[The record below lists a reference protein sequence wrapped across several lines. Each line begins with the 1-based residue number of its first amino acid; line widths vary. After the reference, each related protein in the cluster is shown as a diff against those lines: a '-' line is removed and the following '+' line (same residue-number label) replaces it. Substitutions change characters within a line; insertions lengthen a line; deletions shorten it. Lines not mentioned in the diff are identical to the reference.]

1 MSLRFQKASPFSILG
16 FIALSALACGSADDL
31 DTQNSGGTSP
41 GTAGSAVGG
50 TAGGSG
56 GSAGSGIATAGSVAQ
71 AGATS
76 GGGGSGSG
84 SGGNG
89 GASGNGGAGGSGGAS
104 GNGSVAGAGGSG
116 GAGSGGAGAGASGAS
131 GGGASAGGAS
141 GFNPCPASGDCKVLP
156 LGDSITFGTPT
167 ANGPGYRAQL
177 FINAKMDGKKMTLV
191 GSQQAGP
198 TNVKVNGMDVAFP
211 RANEGYPGITIGDL
225 DTKHVLG
232 NKSAVN
238 DMAHIVLL
246 HIGTNDMSSAAA
258 AAPDKLSAIIDHLTT
273 ALPNS
278 LIAVS
283 SIIPL
288 PFAQAAVTSYNS
300 KVPGIVQTK
309 ASAGKHVIF
318 VDQFRDFPA
327 GELGDGVHPNDAMG
341 YPRMGNVWYAA
352 IKSYLR

>member
-16 FIALSALACGSADDL
+16 FLALSALACGGADDL
-31 DTQNSGGTSP
+31 ATHNSGGTSP

-50 TAGGSG
+50 TAGGG
-56 GSAGSGIATAGSVAQ
+56 GSSAGSGIATAGSVAQ

-84 SGGNG
+84 GAGGNG
-89 GASGNGGAGGSGGAS
+89 GAG
-104 GNGSVAGAGGSG
+104 
-116 GAGSGGAGAGASGAS
+116 GSGGAGAGASGAS

-211 RANEGYPGITIGDL
+211 RGNEGYPGITIGDL
-225 DTKHVLG
+225 DTKHVQG

-246 HIGTNDMSSAAA
+246 HIGTNDMSAGAA

-288 PFAQAAVTSYNS
+288 PFAQAAVTTYNS

-318 VDQFRDFPA
+318 VDQFKDFPA
-327 GELGDGVHPNDAMG
+327 SELGDGVHPNDAMG